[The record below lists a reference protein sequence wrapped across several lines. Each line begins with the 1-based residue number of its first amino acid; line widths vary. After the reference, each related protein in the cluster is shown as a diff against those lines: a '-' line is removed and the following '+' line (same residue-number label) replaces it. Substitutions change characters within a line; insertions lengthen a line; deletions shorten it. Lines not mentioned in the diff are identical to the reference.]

1 MSRSFTSDD
10 RWAQMSLN
18 SQVLNAHTGKAEAR
32 DDIPVLSA
40 AGNLENGMLLWQDHC
55 AGCHGAN
62 GVGYGP
68 AAAWL
73 EPLPADLS
81 QHEYSLAGLAAT
93 LWQGVEG
100 TAMPAWRDL
109 SVAQLS
115 DLAAVVRSFHVPE
128 PEVTVTGAQR
138 GLGETVYRDNCT
150 QCHGDN
156 GDGQG
161 FAAAELQV
169 APTDFTNQRPSVGA
183 SMSALQNG
191 VKGTPMAP
199 WTDRLNSDEMLAVS
213 HYLRQFFGDSP

>member
-1 MSRSFTSDD
+1 
-10 RWAQMSLN
+10 
-18 SQVLNAHTGKAEAR
+18 V
-32 DDIPVLSA
+32 
-40 AGNLENGMLLWQDHC
+40 
-55 AGCHGAN
+55 
-62 GVGYGP
+62 
-68 AAAWL
+68 
-73 EPLPADLS
+73 
-81 QHEYSLAGLAAT
+81 
-93 LWQGVEG
+93 
-100 TAMPAWRDL
+100 
-109 SVAQLS
+109 
-115 DLAAVVRSFHVPE
+115 
-128 PEVTVTGAQR
+128 
-138 GLGETVYRDNCT
+138 LGETVYRDNCA